1 MHRVVV
7 HAHAFAATACTADP
21 AGCQMPAVAGRP
33 LVAAPLE
40 QKLFKAAI
48 TWWLPEAVSPE
59 SSHRYIV
66 SCSTE
71 RIRFCREESEL
82 RSGLLGLLRK
92 LSEHLLW
99 RKPPGSA
106 GMLLRG
112 HRRLSRYDR
121 ADHGV
126 WDEEET

>member
-1 MHRVVV
+1 MAPERQVSSPACRDTSGGRAAGLITEPTSPTHAQGSC

-82 RSGLLGLLRK
+82 GRAF
-92 LSEHLLW
+92 W
-99 RKPPGSA
+99 ACCGS
-106 GMLLRG
+106 
-112 HRRLSRYDR
+112 
-121 ADHGV
+121 
-126 WDEEET
+126 